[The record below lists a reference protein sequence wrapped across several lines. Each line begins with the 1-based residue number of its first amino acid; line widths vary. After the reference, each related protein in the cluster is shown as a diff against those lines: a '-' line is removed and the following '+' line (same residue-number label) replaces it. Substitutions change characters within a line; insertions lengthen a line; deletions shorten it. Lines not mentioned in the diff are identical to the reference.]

1 MRFILS
7 LFLLFVFSL
16 SMPAMAD
23 NEDKIKKLE
32 EELGSVEPGSNWQ
45 LTIDNNNKI
54 KKLEAELQ
62 LVLPSLDCQLIIK
75 TSDKLLDIQPD
86 HPVANLEK
94 GKSLIELGKYHE
106 AQEALKKVY
115 HFFDV
120 GIRYRY
126 EHEFDAIIRAQGLYY
141 EGKCLEHL
149 GDLEFAK
156 IYYSSAITDGYDN
169 PEVQA
174 DLERVT
180 KKYNEQL
187 PKDPYSVKIREL
199 EKKLSYASLERLKWK
214 KIVSA
219 ADELLALEPQHPMA
233 HYKKAWALMRS
244 KNGYEEAI
252 KSFNKA
258 IKYHHQE
265 KRFKEMIIRESFYH
279 RGQCLRALGRLEEA
293 LESFDLAIMHGLDH
307 RYIYF
312 QRDEVIMELGLEID

>member
-1 MRFILS
+1 
-7 LFLLFVFSL
+7 
-16 SMPAMAD
+16 MPVMANKKD
-23 NEDKIKKLE
+23 DIKKLE
-32 EELGSVEPGSNWQ
+32 KELR
-45 LTIDNNNKI
+45 
-54 KKLEAELQ
+54 
-62 LVLPSLDCQLIIK
+62 LVVSSSDWKSIIES
-75 TSDKLLDIQPD
+75 SDKLLSIMPD
-86 HPVANLEK
+86 HPIANLEK
-94 GKSLIELGKYHE
+94 GKALIELGKYN
-106 AQEALKKVY
+106 EALKPLKMVY
-115 HFFDV
+115 TFFDTS
-120 GIRYRY
+120 IRYNY
-126 EHEFDAIIRAQGLYY
+126 QHEFSGIISAQASYYRA
-141 EGKCLEHL
+141 KCLEQL
-149 GDLEFAK
+149 GDLEFAIIK
-156 IYYSSAITDGYDN
+156 YNSAIIYGYDN
-169 PEVQA
+169 PQVHA

-199 EKKLSYASLERLKWK
+199 EKKLSYASLEGLKWK
-214 KIVSA
+214 EIVSA
-219 ADELLALEPQHPMA
+219 ADELLALEPLHPMA

>member
-1 MRFILS
+1 MRFALS
-7 LFLLFVFSL
+7 LLLFLSL
-16 SMPAMAD
+16 SMPVMANKKD
-23 NEDKIKKLE
+23 NIKKLE
-32 EELGSVEPGSNWQ
+32 KELR
-45 LTIDNNNKI
+45 
-54 KKLEAELQ
+54 
-62 LVLPSLDCQLIIK
+62 LVVSSSDWKSIIES
-75 TSDKLLDIQPD
+75 SDKLLSIMPD
-86 HPVANLEK
+86 HPIANLEK
-94 GKSLIELGKYHE
+94 GKALIELGKYN
-106 AQEALKKVY
+106 EALKPLKMVY
-115 HFFDV
+115 TFFDTS
-120 GIRYRY
+120 IRYNY
-126 EHEFDAIIRAQGLYY
+126 QHEFSGIISAQASYYRA
-141 EGKCLEHL
+141 KCLEQL
-149 GDLEFAK
+149 GDLEFAIIK
-156 IYYSSAITDGYDN
+156 YNSAIICGYDN
-169 PEVQA
+169 PQVHA

-199 EKKLSYASLERLKWK
+199 EKKLSYASLEGLKWK

-244 KNGYEEAI
+244 KNGYEEAV

-265 KRFKEMIIRESFYH
+265 KRFKEMIIRESFYL

>member
-1 MRFILS
+1 
-7 LFLLFVFSL
+7 
-16 SMPAMAD
+16 MPVMANKKD
-23 NEDKIKKLE
+23 DIKKLE
-32 EELGSVEPGSNWQ
+32 KELR
-45 LTIDNNNKI
+45 
-54 KKLEAELQ
+54 
-62 LVLPSLDCQLIIK
+62 LVVSSSDWKSIIES
-75 TSDKLLDIQPD
+75 SDKLLSIMPD
-86 HPVANLEK
+86 HPIANLEK
-94 GKSLIELGKYHE
+94 GKALIELGKYN
-106 AQEALKKVY
+106 EALKPLKMVY
-115 HFFDV
+115 TFFDTS
-120 GIRYRY
+120 IRYNY
-126 EHEFDAIIRAQGLYY
+126 QHEFSGIISAQASYYRA
-141 EGKCLEHL
+141 KCLEQL
-149 GDLEFAK
+149 GDLEFAIIK
-156 IYYSSAITDGYDN
+156 YNSAIIYGYDN
-169 PEVQA
+169 PQVHA

-187 PKDPYSVKIREL
+187 PKDPYSVNIREL
-199 EKKLSYASLERLKWK
+199 EKKLDYAALNRSEWK
-214 KIVSA
+214 KTVSA

-258 IKYHHQE
+258 IKYHRQE

>member
-1 MRFILS
+1 MRFALS
-7 LFLLFVFSL
+7 LLLFLSL
-16 SMPAMAD
+16 SMPVMANKKD
-23 NEDKIKKLE
+23 DIKKLE
-32 EELGSVEPGSNWQ
+32 KELR
-45 LTIDNNNKI
+45 
-54 KKLEAELQ
+54 
-62 LVLPSLDCQLIIK
+62 LVVSSSDWKSIIES
-75 TSDKLLDIQPD
+75 SDKLLLSIMPD
-86 HPVANLEK
+86 HPIANLEK
-94 GKSLIELGKYHE
+94 GKALIELGKYN
-106 AQEALKKVY
+106 EALKPLKMVY
-115 HFFDV
+115 TFFDTS
-120 GIRYRY
+120 IRYNY
-126 EHEFDAIIRAQGLYY
+126 QHEFSGIISAQASYYRA
-141 EGKCLEHL
+141 KCLEQL
-149 GDLEFAK
+149 GDLEFAIIK
-156 IYYSSAITDGYDN
+156 YNSAIIYGYDN
-169 PEVQA
+169 PQVHA

-199 EKKLSYASLERLKWK
+199 EKKLSYASLEGLKWK

-219 ADELLALEPQHPMA
+219 ADELLALEPQHPVA

-293 LESFDLAIMHGLDH
+293 LESFDLAIMHSLDN